1 MFGFLKEKIGGFIQ
15 KIVGKKK
22 EEKPKE
28 EKKKERK
35 EEKKEEKK
43 EKPREKPKEKPRAE
57 KKEEIKKEEMP
68 EEKKKKEKKKEEK
81 PRKLV
86 EEKKEERKVEVPKFR
101 EERKPKVKVGLLK
114 TITSMLS
121 GKVRIDESDISDAL
135 EDFELYLIEGDVAIE
150 VAEEIKNEFKKQ
162 VVGTEVKDAES
173 FLRSAFEKTL
183 VEIMEGP
190 ELDIVKL
197 ARDKK
202 EKPFKIMFFGPNGAG
217 KTTTI
222 AKVAHLFMKNKMSV
236 VLSASDTFR
245 AAAIEQLEEHGKR
258 LGVPVIKSSYGA
270 DPTAVAYDAVEHAKA
285 KGIDVVLIDTAGR
298 QETSS
303 NLMRE
308 IEKMVRVIKPDLKIY
323 IGESIAGHALLEQ
336 VKEFNEKVGMD
347 GVILTKI
354 DVDPKG
360 GTILS
365 VRKATSVPVVYV
377 GTGQKYEDLEKFD
390 AREIARRIV
399 G

>member
-22 EEKPKE
+22 EEKVKE
-28 EKKKERK
+28 EKKKE
-35 EEKKEEKK
+35 KKEEKK
-43 EKPREKPKEKPRAE
+43 A
-57 KKEEIKKEEMP
+57 
-68 EEKKKKEKKKEEK
+68 
-81 PRKLV
+81 
-86 EEKKEERKVEVPKFR
+86 EKKEERKERAEAKPKEKPKTKPERKEKPLVEKKEIKKEIREEKKIEVPEFR

-150 VAEEIKNEFKKQ
+150 VAEEIKNEFKKK
-162 VVGTEVKDAES
+162 VVGSEVKDAEG
-173 FLRSAFEKTL
+173 FLKSAFEKTL
-183 VEIMEGP
+183 VDIMEGP
-190 ELDIVKL
+190 DVDVVKL
-197 ARDKK
+197 AKAKK

-222 AKVAHLFMKNKMSV
+222 AKVANLFLKNKLSV

-245 AAAIEQLEEHGKR
+245 AAAIEQLEEHGRR

-298 QETSS
+298 QETSI

-336 VKEFNEKVGMD
+336 VKEFHERVGMD

-360 GTILS
+360 GTIIS
-365 VRKATSVPVVYV
+365 VRKATSVPVIYV
-377 GTGQKYEDLEKFD
+377 GTGQNYDDLEKFD
-390 AREIARRIV
+390 AREIAKKIV
-399 G
+399 EG

>member
-22 EEKPKE
+22 EEKVKE
-28 EKKKERK
+28 EKKKE
-35 EEKKEEKK
+35 KKEEKK
-43 EKPREKPKEKPRAE
+43 A
-57 KKEEIKKEEMP
+57 
-68 EEKKKKEKKKEEK
+68 
-81 PRKLV
+81 
-86 EEKKEERKVEVPKFR
+86 EKKEERKERAEAKPKEKPKTKPERKEKPLVEKKEIKKEIREEKKEKKIEEKKIEVPEFR
-101 EERKPKVKVGLLK
+101 EERKPRVKVGLLK

-162 VVGTEVKDAES
+162 VVGSEVKDAEG
-173 FLRSAFEKTL
+173 FLKSAFEKTL
-183 VEIMEGP
+183 VDIMEGP
-190 ELDIVKL
+190 DVDVVKL
-197 ARDKK
+197 AKAKK

-222 AKVAHLFMKNKMSV
+222 AKVANLFLKNKLSV

-245 AAAIEQLEEHGKR
+245 AAAIEQLEEHGRR

-298 QETSS
+298 QETSI

-336 VKEFNEKVGMD
+336 VKEFHERVGMD

-360 GTILS
+360 GTIIS
-365 VRKATSVPVVYV
+365 VRKATSVPVIYV
-377 GTGQKYEDLEKFD
+377 GTGQNYDDLEKFD
-390 AREIARRIV
+390 AREIAKKIV
-399 G
+399 EG

>member
-1 MFGFLKEKIGGFIQ
+1 
-15 KIVGKKK
+15 
-22 EEKPKE
+22 
-28 EKKKERK
+28 
-35 EEKKEEKK
+35 EKKEEKK
-43 EKPREKPKEKPRAE
+43 EERKGKPREEPKEKPKPE
-57 KKEEIKKEEMP
+57 KKEIKKEEIR
-68 EEKKKKEKKKEEK
+68 EEKKEKKIEEK
-81 PRKLV
+81 PKKIV
-86 EEKKEERKVEVPKFR
+86 EEKREERKVEVPEFR
-101 EERKPKVKVGLLK
+101 EKRKVKVGLIK
-114 TITSMLS
+114 TITSIIS
-121 GKVRIDESDISDAL
+121 GKVRIDEEDIGDAL
-135 EDFELYLIEGDVAIE
+135 EDFELSLIEGDVAIQ

-162 VVGTEVKDAES
+162 VVGQEVKDVES
-173 FLRSAFEKTL
+173 FLKSAFEESL
-183 VEIMEGP
+183 IDIMEGP
-190 ELDIVKL
+190 DVDFVKL
-197 ARDKK
+197 AKEKK

-222 AKVAHLFMKNKMSV
+222 AKVANLFLKNKMSI

-258 LGVPVIKSSYGA
+258 LNVPVIKSSYGA
-270 DPTAVAYDAVEHAKA
+270 DPTAVAFDAVEHAKA

-336 VKEFNEKVGMD
+336 VKEFNERVGMD

-360 GTILS
+360 GTIIS

-377 GTGQKYEDLEKFD
+377 GTGQGYDDLEKFD
-390 AREIARRIV
+390 AREIAKKIV
-399 G
+399 E

>member
-22 EEKPKE
+22 EEKVKE
-28 EKKKERK
+28 EKKKE
-35 EEKKEEKK
+35 KKEEKK
-43 EKPREKPKEKPRAE
+43 A
-57 KKEEIKKEEMP
+57 
-68 EEKKKKEKKKEEK
+68 
-81 PRKLV
+81 
-86 EEKKEERKVEVPKFR
+86 EKKEERKERAEAKPKEKPKTKPERKEKPLVEKKEIKKEIREEKKEKKIEEKKIEVPEFR

-150 VAEEIKNEFKKQ
+150 VAEEIKNEFKKK
-162 VVGTEVKDAES
+162 VVGSEVKDAEG
-173 FLRSAFEKTL
+173 FLKSAFEKTL
-183 VEIMEGP
+183 VDIMEGP
-190 ELDIVKL
+190 DVDVVKL
-197 ARDKK
+197 AKAKK

-222 AKVAHLFMKNKMSV
+222 AKVANLFLKNKLSV

-245 AAAIEQLEEHGKR
+245 AAAIEQLEEHGRR

-336 VKEFNEKVGMD
+336 VKEFHERVGMD

-365 VRKATSVPVVYV
+365 VRKATSVPVIYV
-377 GTGQKYEDLEKFD
+377 GTGQNYDDLEKFD
-390 AREIARRIV
+390 AREIAKKIV
-399 G
+399 EG

>member
-22 EEKPKE
+22 EEKVKE
-28 EKKKERK
+28 EKKKE
-35 EEKKEEKK
+35 KKEEKK
-43 EKPREKPKEKPRAE
+43 A
-57 KKEEIKKEEMP
+57 
-68 EEKKKKEKKKEEK
+68 
-81 PRKLV
+81 
-86 EEKKEERKVEVPKFR
+86 EKKEERKGRAEAKPKEKPKTKPERKEKPLVEKKEIKKEIREEKKEKKIEEKKIEVPEFR
-101 EERKPKVKVGLLK
+101 EERKPRVKVGLLK

-150 VAEEIKNEFKKQ
+150 VAEEIKNEFKKK
-162 VVGTEVKDAES
+162 VVGSEVKDVEG
-173 FLRSAFEKTL
+173 FLKSAFEKTL
-183 VEIMEGP
+183 VDIMEGP
-190 ELDIVKL
+190 DVDIVKL
-197 ARDKK
+197 AKAKK

-222 AKVAHLFMKNKMSV
+222 AKVANLFLKNKLSV

-245 AAAIEQLEEHGKR
+245 AAAIEQLEEHGRR

-323 IGESIAGHALLEQ
+323 IGESIAGNALLEQ
-336 VKEFNEKVGMD
+336 VKEFHERVGMD

-365 VRKATSVPVVYV
+365 VRKATSVPVIYV
-377 GTGQKYEDLEKFD
+377 GTGQNYDDLEKFD
-390 AREIARRIV
+390 AREIAKKIV
-399 G
+399 EG

>member
-35 EEKKEEKK
+35 EKKREEKK
-43 EKPREKPKEKPRAE
+43 EKPREKPKEKPKAEE
-57 KKEEIKKEEMP
+57 KKEEIKKEEMLK
-68 EEKKKKEKKKEEK
+68 EKKKKE
-81 PRKLV
+81 V
-86 EEKKEERKVEVPKFR
+86 EIPEQK
-101 EERKPKVKVGLLK
+101 KPKVKVGILK
-114 TITSMLS
+114 TITGILS
-121 GKVRIDESDISDAL
+121 GKVRIDENDIGDAL
-135 EDFELYLIEGDVAIE
+135 EEFELSLIEGDVAIE

-162 VVGTEVKDAES
+162 VVGVEVKDPES

-197 ARDKK
+197 AREKK

-222 AKVAHLFMKNKMSV
+222 AKVAYLFMKNKMSV

-285 KGIDVVLIDTAGR
+285 RGIDVVLIDTAGR

-308 IEKMVRVIKPDLKIY
+308 MEKMVRVIKPDLKIY

-365 VRKATSVPVVYV
+365 VRKATSVPVIYV
-377 GTGQKYEDLEKFD
+377 GTGQKYDDLEKFD
-390 AREIARRIV
+390 AREIAKRIV

>member
-22 EEKPKE
+22 EEK
-28 EKKKERK
+28 RK
-35 EEKKEEKK
+35 EEKRPEKK
-43 EKPREKPKEKPRAE
+43 ERPKERPKEKPKVEEKEGKKE
-57 KKEEIKKEEMP
+57 KKLPEKPKRIP
-68 EEKKKKEKKKEEK
+68 EEKK
-81 PRKLV
+81 
-86 EEKKEERKVEVPKFR
+86 
-101 EERKPKVKVGLLK
+101 EERKPKVKVGLIK
-114 TITSMLS
+114 TITSIIS
-121 GKVRIDESDISDAL
+121 GKVRIDEGDIADAL
-135 EDFELYLIEGDVAIE
+135 
-150 VAEEIKNEFKKQ
+150 EEIKNEFKKE
-162 VVGTEVKDAES
+162 VVGKEVKDAEG
-173 FLRSAFEKTL
+173 FLKNAFEKAL
-183 VEIMEGP
+183 INIMEGP
-190 ELDIVKL
+190 EIDIVKL
-197 ARDKK
+197 AKEKK

-222 AKVAHLFMKNKMSV
+222 AKVAHLLMKNKLTV

-245 AAAIEQLEEHGKR
+245 AAAIEQLEEHGRR
-258 LGVPVIKSSYGA
+258 LGIPVIKSSYGA

-298 QETSS
+298 QETST

-336 VKEFNEKVGMD
+336 VKEFNERVGMD

-360 GTILS
+360 GTIIS
-365 VRKATSVPVVYV
+365 VRKATSVPVIYV
-377 GTGQKYEDLEKFD
+377 GTGQSYDDLEKFD
-390 AREIARRIV
+390 PKEIAKKIV
-399 G
+399 EG

>member
-1 MFGFLKEKIGGFIQ
+1 MFGFLKEKINGFIQ
-15 KIVGKKK
+15 KVVGKKK
-22 EEKPKE
+22 EKKP
-28 EKKKERK
+28 
-35 EEKKEEKK
+35 
-43 EKPREKPKEKPRAE
+43 
-57 KKEEIKKEEMP
+57 
-68 EEKKKKEKKKEEK
+68 KEKKKEEK
-81 PRKLV
+81 KPKAERKEIR
-86 EEKKEERKVEVPKFR
+86 EEKKEKEKKIEKKPKKIV
-101 EERKPKVKVGLLK
+101 EERKPKVKVGLIK
-114 TITSMLS
+114 KITGMIS
-121 GKVRIDESDISDAL
+121 GKVRIDESEIADAL

-150 VAEEIKNEFKKQ
+150 VAEDIKNEFKRQ
-162 VVGTEVKDAES
+162 VAGQEVKDAER
-173 FLRSAFEKTL
+173 FLKSAFEKTL
-183 VEIMEGP
+183 VDIMEGVEP
-190 ELDIVKL
+190 DIPKL
-197 ARDKK
+197 AKSKK

-222 AKVAHLFMKNKMSV
+222 AKVANLFLKNKMSV

-245 AAAIEQLEEHGKR
+245 AAAIEQLEEHGRR

-270 DPTAVAYDAVEHAKA
+270 DPTAVAFDAVEHAKA
-285 KGIDVVLIDTAGR
+285 KGVDVVLIDTAGR

-336 VKEFNEKVGMD
+336 VKEFNNKIGMD

-360 GTILS
+360 GTIIS

-377 GTGQKYEDLEKFD
+377 GTGQRYDDLKKFD
-390 AREIARRIV
+390 AKEIAKKIV
-399 G
+399 EG